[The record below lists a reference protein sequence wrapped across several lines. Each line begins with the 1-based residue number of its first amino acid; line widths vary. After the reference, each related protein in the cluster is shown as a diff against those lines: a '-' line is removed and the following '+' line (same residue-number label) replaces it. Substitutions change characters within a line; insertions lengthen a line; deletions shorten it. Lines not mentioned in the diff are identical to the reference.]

1 MESIKTSP
9 ATLTVV
15 ALYLKVNRINAV
27 VKEAHAIKIILEE
40 MQIVAEMTDDEI
52 ASEEGLYR
60 LGCRYVLD
68 RDAFNQNAR
77 EEAEDYRGV
86 YE

>member
-1 MESIKTSP
+1 MESIKASP
-9 ATLTVV
+9 ARLTVV
-15 ALYLKVNRINAV
+15 AIFRKLNRDKRSLGLVASEI
-27 VKEAHAIKIILEE
+27 IKE